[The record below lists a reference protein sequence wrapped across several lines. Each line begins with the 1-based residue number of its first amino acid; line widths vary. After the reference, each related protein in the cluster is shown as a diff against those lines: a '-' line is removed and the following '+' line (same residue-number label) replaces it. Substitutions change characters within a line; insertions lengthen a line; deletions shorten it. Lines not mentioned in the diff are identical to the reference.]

1 MYSIYVLIFKT
12 KKKIVLTRNMA
23 KKKVFSVLCSLLSLP
38 SSTPIANQIN
48 ENFIFGETRTIY
60 SAICQPFQLFFH
72 Q

>member
-1 MYSIYVLIFKT
+1 MYLFLKRKKNRADKKYG
-12 KKKIVLTRNMA
+12 KKKSFLSF
-23 KKKVFSVLCSLLSLP
+23 VFSSLLSLP